1 YARVWIPDPEEVWK
15 SAELTKDYKQG
26 DTVLHL
32 QLEDGSDLQH
42 KLDPNTKAL
51 PHLRNP
57 DILVGENDLTA
68 LSYLHEPAVL
78 HNLKV
83 RFIDSKLIYTYCGIV
98 LVAINP
104 YETLPIYGTDIINA
118 YSGQNM
124 GDMDPH
130 IFAVAEEAYKQMARD
145 ERNQSIIVSGE
156 SGAGKTVSA
165 KYAMRYF
172 ATVSGS
178 ASEANVEEKVLASNP
193 IMEAIGNAKT
203 TRNDNS
209 SRFGKYIEI
218 GFDKRFHII
227 GANMR
232 TYLLEKSRVV
242 FQADEERNYHIF
254 YQLCASSRL
263 PEFKALKLGTANDF
277 HYTKQGRNP
286 VIDGVND
293 AKEMCTT
300 RSAFSLLGIT
310 ELYQM
315 GLFQVLAAI
324 LHLGNVEVKDRDS
337 DSSIIPPN
345 NNHLMVFCDLMGVA
359 YQDMS
364 HWLCH
369 RKLKTATETYIK
381 PVPRLQAVNARDA
394 LAKHIYAKLFTWIVE
409 HINQALH
416 STSKQHSFIGVL
428 DIYGFET
435 FEINSFEQFCINYAN
450 EKLQQQFNMHV
461 FKLEQEEYMKEQIPW
476 TLIDFYDNQPC
487 INLIEAKMG
496 ILDLLDEEC
505 RAMTSRPLAR
515 GVQAMTSRP
524 LARGVQ
530 AMTSRPLARG
540 VQAMTSRPLARGVQA
555 MTSRPLARGVQ
566 AMTSRPLARGVQAM
580 TSRPLARGVQAMT
593 SRPLARGVQAMTS
606 RPLARGVQAMTSRP
620 LARRVQAMT
629 SRPLARRVQAMTSR
643 PLRRGMPKGSDDSWA
658 QKLYNTHLKTCGL
671 FEKPRMSNRA
681 FIIQHFADK
690 VEYQCEGFLEKNKDT
705 VNEEQIHVLKASK
718 VEYQCEGFL
727 EKNKDTVN
735 EEQIHVLKAS
745 KGFEAYVSGS
755 EGLQFSWDRLGR
767 GKPQQPYMSYSHK
780 LPHIALPVFKLPHT
794 NGCLVYADVCEIYT
808 IPSVNT
814 KKAQMMSQAGE
825 ACTCLPTSCQGW
837 RSLYLSPY
845 VLPRLEKPVPVSLR
859 PAKAGEACTCLL
871 TSCQGWRSLY
881 LSPYVLPR
889 LEKPVPVSLRPAKA
903 GEACTCL
910 LTSCQG
916 WRSLYLSPYVL
927 PRLEKPVPVSLRP
940 AKAGE
945 ACTCFPEFDLLVELF
960 QDEEKVTSP
969 TGAGPPTGGRT
980 RLSVKPDKGKSV
992 QASKEHK
999 KTVGLQFRN
1008 SLQLLMETLNATTPH
1023 YVRCI
1028 KPNDYKFAF
1037 TFDPKRAVQQLR
1049 ACGVLET
1056 IRISAAGFP
1065 SRWTY
1070 QEFFSRYRVLM
1081 KQKDVQS
1088 DKKMTC
1094 KNVLEKLVQDPD
1106 KYQFGKTKIFFR
1118 AGQVAYL
1125 EKLRADKLRAACI
1138 RIQKTIR
1145 CWLARKK
1152 YLRVKRAA
1160 ITIQTHVR
1168 GHQARCLATFLR
1180 RTRAAIVIQKYQRMY
1195 VQRTRYQRMQ
1205 AAALAVQCILRAYVA
1220 RQQYKALLREHK
1232 AIIIQKM
1239 VRGWLARQWYQRS
1252 LEAVVYLQCCVRR
1265 MRARRELKK
1274 LKIEARSVEHYK
1286 KLNIGMENKIMQLQ
1300 RRIDEQNKENRTLS
1314 ERLSSTESTHAAE
1327 SERTRRELTRLRGA
1341 EDEARNSANRVAS
1354 LQEELERLKVELQST
1369 QKEKKAIE
1377 DWAQTYQDEMEQM
1390 ISELKEQNHLL
1401 KNEKNDLNRLI
1412 QEQGQ
1417 QWTEKMQRALKE
1429 ETSQLESDLNEER
1442 SRYQNLLTEH
1452 LRLEEKY
1459 DDLKEEMT
1467 LTMNVPKPGHRRT
1480 DSAHSSNESEYTYES
1495 EEGSRGMEDVT
1506 KGALDMALVL
1516 KLQKRVSELEQEK
1529 QGLQNELDR
1538 REEQFQRARARLLVS
1553 YTGAL
1558 QLLVSYT
1565 GALQLLDDE
1574 QHKKA
1579 RSAELEYESLK
1590 RQELESENK
1599 KLRHDLSE
1607 MRQSLMGSVGA
1618 SSAAPGSP
1626 AYKVLLDQL
1635 NASTEELE
1643 VRKEEVLIL
1652 RSQLVSQKEA
1662 MQHKETMTDSLHYV
1676 EDVQKLT
1683 DAKEIS
1689 QAYMG
1694 LKDTN
1699 RAPLPDMHKINEDGE
1714 LWLVYEGLK
1723 ETNRLLELQLQSQR
1737 RSHEAEMEA
1746 LRGELQTVKEE
1757 NHRQQ
1762 QLLAQNLQLPPE
1774 ARIEASLQHEITR
1787 LTNENLMLPTE
1798 DPKVYRT
1805 NKLRRM
1811 IDLLE
1816 QLEKQ
1821 DKTVRKLKKQLKVF
1835 AKKISDLEGGQIEN
1849 VSPGQMA
1856 DEPMHPVNIPRR
1868 EKDFQGMLEYKKED
1882 ELKLVKNLIL
1892 ELKPR
1897 GVAVNLIPG
1906 LPAYI
1911 LFMCLRHA
1919 DYLNDDQKVRSLLT
1933 SVINSIKKILKK
1945 RGDDFETVS
1954 FWLANTCRF
1963 LHCLKQYSGDEQFM
1977 KYNTPKQN
1985 DHCLSNFDLAEYRQ
1999 VLSDLAIQIYQQ
2011 LIKCMENILQ
2021 PMIVSGMLEHE
2032 TIQGV
2037 SGVKPTGLRKR
2048 TSSIADEGTYTLDSI
2063 LRQLSSFHATM
2074 CQHGTDP
2081 ELIKQ
2086 VVKQQFYII
2095 GAVTLNNLL
2104 LRKDMCS
2111 WSKGMQIRYLC
2122 LQHHSDPDPNPD
2134 LTLALILAALNIQGQ
2149 NSYYK
2154 NNSTTGSAK
2163 QVSYNVSQ
2171 LEEWLRDKNLMV
2183 CGAKETLEPLIQAAQ
2198 LLQVKKKTD
2207 EDAEAICSMCNTL
2220 TTAQIVKVL
2229 NLYTPVNAFEERV
2242 SVTFIRTIQNRLR
2255 DRKESPQLLLDT
2267 KTIYPVTFPFSPSSL
2282 ALETIQIPSSLSLGF
2297 LTRV

>member
-1 YARVWIPDPEEVWK
+1 MNQELDFMYVKYARVWIPDPEEVWK
-15 SAELTKDYKQG
+15 SAELNKDYRQG
-26 DTVLHL
+26 DGVLQL
-32 QLEDGSDLQH
+32 QLEDGKELEY
-42 KLDPNTKAL
+42 KLDPKTNNL

-83 RFIDSKLIYTYCGIV
+83 RFTDSKLIYTYCGIV

-104 YETLPIYGTDIINA
+104 YETLPIYGADIINA

-130 IFAVAEEAYKQMARD
+130 IFAVAEESYKQMARD

-193 IMEAIGNAKT
+193 IMESIGNAKT

-218 GFDKRFHII
+218 GFDKKYHII

-254 YQLCASSRL
+254 YQLCASANL
-263 PEFKALKLGTANDF
+263 PEFKALKLRTANEF
-277 HYTKQGRNP
+277 HYTKQGRSP
-286 VIDGVND
+286 VIDGVDD
-293 AKEMCTT
+293 AKEMSTT
-300 RSAFSLLGIT
+300 RNAFLLLGVN
-310 ELYQM
+310 ESYQM
-315 GLFQVLAAI
+315 GLFQILASI
-324 LHLGNVEVKDRDS
+324 LHLGNVEVKDRDL

-345 NNHLMVFCDLMGVA
+345 NAHLSVFCELMGVT

-369 RKLKTATETYIK
+369 KKIKTTTETFIK
-381 PVPRLQAVNARDA
+381 PIPKLQAINARDA
-394 LAKHIYAKLFTWIVE
+394 LAKHIYAKLFNWIVD
-409 HINQALH
+409 HVNKALH
-416 STSKQHSFIGVL
+416 SSVKQHSFIGVL

-450 EKLQQQFNMHV
+450 EKLQQQFNLHV

-505 RAMTSRPLAR
+505 K
-515 GVQAMTSRP
+515 
-524 LARGVQ
+524 
-530 AMTSRPLARG
+530 
-540 VQAMTSRPLARGVQA
+540 
-555 MTSRPLARGVQ
+555 
-566 AMTSRPLARGVQAM
+566 
-580 TSRPLARGVQAMT
+580 
-593 SRPLARGVQAMTS
+593 
-606 RPLARGVQAMTSRP
+606 
-620 LARRVQAMT
+620 
-629 SRPLARRVQAMTSR
+629 
-643 PLRRGMPKGSDDSWA
+643 MPKGSDDSWA
-658 QKLYNTHLKTCGL
+658 QKLYNTHLKTCEL
-671 FEKPRMSNRA
+671 FEKPRMSNKA

-690 VEYQCEGFLEKNKDT
+690 VEYQCDGFLEKNKDT
-705 VNEEQIHVLKASK
+705 VNEEQINVLKASK
-718 VEYQCEGFL
+718 
-727 EKNKDTVN
+727 
-735 EEQIHVLKAS
+735 
-745 KGFEAYVSGS
+745 
-755 EGLQFSWDRLGR
+755 
-767 GKPQQPYMSYSHK
+767 
-780 LPHIALPVFKLPHT
+780 
-794 NGCLVYADVCEIYT
+794 
-808 IPSVNT
+808 
-814 KKAQMMSQAGE
+814 
-825 ACTCLPTSCQGW
+825 
-837 RSLYLSPY
+837 
-845 VLPRLEKPVPVSLR
+845 
-859 PAKAGEACTCLL
+859 
-871 TSCQGWRSLY
+871 
-881 LSPYVLPR
+881 
-889 LEKPVPVSLRPAKA
+889 
-903 GEACTCL
+903 
-910 LTSCQG
+910 
-916 WRSLYLSPYVL
+916 
-927 PRLEKPVPVSLRP
+927 
-940 AKAGE
+940 
-945 ACTCFPEFDLLVELF
+945 FDLLVELF
-960 QDEEKVTSP
+960 QDVEKATSP
-969 TGAGPPTGGRT
+969 TGAAPAPGGRT
-980 RLSVKPDKGKSV
+980 RLSVKPVKSKAG
-992 QASKEHK
+992 QSSKEHK

-1008 SLQLLMETLNATTPH
+1008 SLHLLMETLNATTPH

-1028 KPNDYKFAF
+1028 KPNDHKYAF

-1081 KQKDVQS
+1081 KQKDVLT

-1152 YLRVKRAA
+1152 YLRMKSAA
-1160 ITIQTHVR
+1160 TTIQRFVR
-1168 GHQARCLATFLR
+1168 GYQARCLAKFLR

-1195 VQRTRYQRMQ
+1195 VQRKSYKRKQ
-1205 AAALAVQCILRAYVA
+1205 AAALVMQCILRAYMA
-1220 RQQYKALLREHK
+1220 RQLYKALLREHK

-1239 VRGWLARQWYQRS
+1239 VRGWLARQWYKRS
-1252 LEAVVYLQCCVRR
+1252 LRAIVYLQCCIRR
-1265 MRARRELKK
+1265 MRAKRELKK
-1274 LKIEARSVEHYK
+1274 LKIEARSVEHFK

-1300 RRIDEQNKENRTLS
+1300 RKIDEQHKENRAVS
-1314 ERLSSTESTHAAE
+1314 ERLNGLEISHAAE
-1327 SERTRRELTRLRGA
+1327 SERMRGELTRLRGA
-1341 EDEARNSANRVAS
+1341 EEEAKNNANRVTS
-1354 LQEELERLKVELQST
+1354 LLEELERLRKDLQNT
-1369 QKEKKAIE
+1369 QKEKKTIE
-1377 DWAQTYQDEMEQM
+1377 DWAQKYQDEMEQM

-1401 KNEKNDLNRLI
+1401 KNEKDDLNRLI
-1412 QEQGQ
+1412 QEQSQ

-1429 ETSQLESDLNEER
+1429 ETQQLESDLNEER
-1442 SRYQNLLTEH
+1442 SRYQNLLSEH

-1459 DDLKEEMT
+1459 DDLKEEIS
-1467 LTMNVPKPGHRRT
+1467 LAVNIPKPGHRRT
-1480 DSAHSSNESEYTYES
+1480 DSTHSSNESECTYSEFAES
-1495 EEGSRGMEDVT
+1495 EEGSRLGEDVS
-1506 KGALDMALVL
+1506 KGILDMSLFL

-1529 QGLQNELDR
+1529 QSLQNELDR
-1538 REEQFQRARARLLVS
+1538 REEQFQRARAR
-1553 YTGAL
+1553 
-1558 QLLVSYT
+1558 
-1565 GALQLLDDE
+1565 DDE
-1574 QHKKA
+1574 EHKKA

-1599 KLRHDLSE
+1599 KLKHNLNQ
-1607 MRQSLMGSVGA
+1607 MRQSLRGGTEA
-1618 SSAAPGSP
+1618 GSAAPGSP
-1626 AYKVLLDQL
+1626 PYMVLLDQL
-1635 NASTEELE
+1635 NASNEELE

-1662 MQHKETMTDSLHYV
+1662 MQHKATMTEPLPYI

-1699 RAPLPDMHKINEDGE
+1699 R
-1714 LWLVYEGLK
+1714 
-1723 ETNRLLELQLQSQR
+1723 LLESQLQAQR
-1737 RSHEAEMEA
+1737 RSHENEVEV
-1746 LRGELQTVKEE
+1746 LRGELQSVKEE
-1757 NHRQQ
+1757 NNRQQ

-1787 LTNENLMLPTE
+1787 LTNENLELHSD
-1798 DPKVYRT
+1798 DPKEYKAYRFSM
-1805 NKLRRM
+1805 LRRM
-1811 IDLLE
+1811 VDLME

-1835 AKKISDLEGGQIEN
+1835 AKKINDLEGGQMD
-1849 VSPGQMA
+1849 VSPGQTT
-1856 DEPMHPVNIPRR
+1856 DEPVHPVNIPRR

-1919 DYLNDDQKVRSLLT
+1919 DYVNDDQKVRSLLT

-1954 FWLANTCRF
+1954 FWLSNTCRF

-1977 KYNTPKQN
+1977 KHNTSKQN

-2063 LRQLSSFHATM
+2063 IRQLNTFHSIM

-2111 WSKGMQIRYLC
+2111 WSKGMQIR
-2122 LQHHSDPDPNPD
+2122 
-2134 LTLALILAALNIQGQ
+2134 
-2149 NSYYK
+2149 
-2154 NNSTTGSAK
+2154 
-2163 QVSYNVSQ
+2163 YNVSQ

-2207 EDAEAICSMCNTL
+2207 EDAEAICSMCNAL
-2220 TTAQIVKVL
+2220 STAQIVKVL

-2242 SVTFIRTIQNRLR
+2242 SALFIRTIQTRLR
-2255 DRKESPQLLLDT
+2255 DRKESPQLLMDT
-2267 KTIYPVTFPFSPSSL
+2267 KIIYPVTFPFNPSSL
-2282 ALETIQIPSSLSLGF
+2282 ALETIQIPSSLNLGF
-2297 LTRV
+2297 LSRV

>member
-1 YARVWIPDPEEVWK
+1 MNRELEYMFVKRARVWIPDAEEVWK
-15 SAELTKDYKQG
+15 SAELTKDYKNG
-26 DTVLHL
+26 DTSL
-32 QLEDGSDLQH
+32 QLLLEDGTNIEH
-42 KLDPNTKAL
+42 TLDPKTKNL
-51 PHLRNP
+51 PYLRNP

-104 YETLPIYGTDIINA
+104 YETLQIYGTDIINA

-218 GFDKRFHII
+218 GFDNRYRII

-254 YQLCASSRL
+254 YQLCASSHL
-263 PEFKALKLGTANDF
+263 PEFKILNLSSANDF
-277 HYTKQGRNP
+277 VYTRQGHSP
-286 VIDGVND
+286 VIEGVD
-293 AKEMCTT
+293 DTKELRNT
-300 RSAFSLLGIT
+300 RHAFTLLGIN
-310 ELYQM
+310 ESYQM

-324 LHLGNVEVKDRDS
+324 LHLGNVEIKDRDS
-337 DSSIIPPN
+337 DSSVIAPN
-345 NNHLMVFCDLMGVA
+345 NRHLMAFCELVGVA

-369 RKLKTATETYIK
+369 RKLKTTSETYIK
-381 PVPRLQAVNARDA
+381 PLPRLQATNARDA
-394 LAKHIYAKLFTWIVE
+394 LSKHIYAKLFNWIVE
-409 HINQALH
+409 HVNKALI
-416 STSKQHSFIGVL
+416 TNIKQHSFIGVL

-461 FKLEQEEYMKEQIPW
+461 FKLEQEEYMREQIPW

-505 RAMTSRPLAR
+505 K
-515 GVQAMTSRP
+515 
-524 LARGVQ
+524 
-530 AMTSRPLARG
+530 
-540 VQAMTSRPLARGVQA
+540 
-555 MTSRPLARGVQ
+555 
-566 AMTSRPLARGVQAM
+566 
-580 TSRPLARGVQAMT
+580 
-593 SRPLARGVQAMTS
+593 
-606 RPLARGVQAMTSRP
+606 
-620 LARRVQAMT
+620 
-629 SRPLARRVQAMTSR
+629 
-643 PLRRGMPKGSDDSWA
+643 MPKGSDDSWA
-658 QKLYNTHLKTCGL
+658 QKLYNTHLKSCSL

-690 VEYQCEGFLEKNKDT
+690 VEYQCDGFLEKNKDT
-705 VNEEQIHVLKASK
+705 VNEEQINVLKASK
-718 VEYQCEGFL
+718 
-727 EKNKDTVN
+727 
-735 EEQIHVLKAS
+735 
-745 KGFEAYVSGS
+745 
-755 EGLQFSWDRLGR
+755 
-767 GKPQQPYMSYSHK
+767 
-780 LPHIALPVFKLPHT
+780 
-794 NGCLVYADVCEIYT
+794 
-808 IPSVNT
+808 
-814 KKAQMMSQAGE
+814 
-825 ACTCLPTSCQGW
+825 
-837 RSLYLSPY
+837 
-845 VLPRLEKPVPVSLR
+845 
-859 PAKAGEACTCLL
+859 
-871 TSCQGWRSLY
+871 
-881 LSPYVLPR
+881 
-889 LEKPVPVSLRPAKA
+889 
-903 GEACTCL
+903 
-910 LTSCQG
+910 
-916 WRSLYLSPYVL
+916 
-927 PRLEKPVPVSLRP
+927 
-940 AKAGE
+940 
-945 ACTCFPEFDLLVELF
+945 FDLLVELF
-960 QDEEKVTSP
+960 RDGEKATSP
-969 TGAGPPTGGRT
+969 TGQVPGTGGRT
-980 RLSVKPDKGKSV
+980 RLSIKPDKGREKS
-992 QASKEHK
+992 SKDHK
-999 KTVGLQFRN
+999 KTVGCQFRN
-1008 SLQLLMETLNATTPH
+1008 SLQMLMETLNATTPH

-1028 KPNDYKFAF
+1028 KPNDFKMAF
-1037 TFDPKRAVQQLR
+1037 SFDPKRAVQQLR

-1081 KQKDVQS
+1081 KQKDVLS
-1088 DKKMTC
+1088 DKKLTC
-1094 KNVLEKLVQDPD
+1094 RNVLEKLVQDQD

-1152 YLRVKRAA
+1152 YLRMRSAA
-1160 ITIQTHVR
+1160 ITIQRFTR
-1168 GHQARCLATFLR
+1168 GYQARCLAKFMR
-1180 RTRAAIVIQKYQRMY
+1180 RTQAATIIQKYQRMC
-1195 VQRTRYQRMQ
+1195 VERKRYRQKQ
-1205 AAALAVQCILRAYVA
+1205 AAALAMQTILRAYMA
-1220 RQQYKALLREHK
+1220 RQKYQMLLREHK
-1232 AIIIQKM
+1232 AVIIQKRI
-1239 VRGWLARQWYQRS
+1239 RGWLARCWYKRC
-1252 LEAVVYLQCCVRR
+1252 LESIVYLQCCIRR
-1265 MRARRELKK
+1265 MRARQELKK
-1274 LKIEARSVEHYK
+1274 LKIEARSVEHFK
-1286 KLNIGMENKIMQLQ
+1286 KLNKGMENKIMQLQ
-1300 RRIDEQNKENRTLS
+1300 RKIDEQHKDNRSLN
-1314 ERLSSTESTHAAE
+1314 ERLSGLETSYTTESE
-1327 SERTRRELTRLRGA
+1327 KMRGELSRLRGY
-1341 EDEARNSANRVAS
+1341 EEEAKNKTNQVSS
-1354 LQEELERLKVELQST
+1354 LLEELERVKKELST
-1369 QKEKKAIE
+1369 TQQEKKTIE
-1377 DWAQTYQDEMEQM
+1377 DWAQTYRSEMEKM
-1390 ISELKEQNHLL
+1390 VSELKEQNGLL
-1401 KNEKNDLNRLI
+1401 KKEKDDLNRSI
-1412 QEQGQ
+1412 QEQSQ
-1417 QWTEKMQRALKE
+1417 QMTVKMARAIAE
-1429 ETSQLESDLNEER
+1429 ETQQLETDLNEER

-1459 DDLKEEMT
+1459 DDLKEAMV
-1467 LTMNVPKPGHRRT
+1467 LSSNKPGHRRT
-1480 DSAHSSNESEYTYES
+1480 DSTHSSNESEYTYNSEYAEM
-1495 EEGSRGMEDVT
+1495 EEGSRAAEDVT
-1506 KGALDMALVL
+1506 RGIDTSLTL
-1516 KLQKRVSELEQEK
+1516 KLQKRLTELEQEK
-1529 QGLQNELDR
+1529 QSLRNELENKED
-1538 REEQFQRARARLLVS
+1538 QFQRARARDN
-1553 YTGAL
+1553 A
-1558 QLLVSYT
+1558 
-1565 GALQLLDDE
+1565 E
-1574 QHKKA
+1574 FKKA
-1579 RSAELEYESLK
+1579 RGAELEYESLK

-1599 KLRHDLSE
+1599 KLRHDLAD
-1607 MRQSLMGSVGA
+1607 MRQSLLGNAATSTG
-1618 SSAAPGSP
+1618 APGSP

-1635 NASTEELE
+1635 NASCEELE

-1662 MQHKETMTDSLHYV
+1662 MHHKDEKETMTEPSVSVQDVSKLKDS
-1676 EDVQKLT
+1676 D
-1683 DAKEIS
+1683 EIK
-1689 QAYMG
+1689 QAYIG

-1699 RAPLPDMHKINEDGE
+1699 R
-1714 LWLVYEGLK
+1714 
-1723 ETNRLLELQLQSQR
+1723 LLEHQLQTQR
-1737 RSHEAEMEA
+1737 RTHDSEVEVM
-1746 LRGELQTVKEE
+1746 RGELQSVKEE
-1757 NHRQQ
+1757 NSRQQ

-1787 LTNENLMLPTE
+1787 LTNENLELLAE
-1798 DPKVYRT
+1798 DPAASREARVVI
-1805 NKLRRM
+1805 LRRM
-1811 IDLLE
+1811 VDLME

-1821 DKTVRKLKKQLKVF
+1821 DRTIRKLKKQLKVYSKRIGEMG
-1835 AKKISDLEGGQIEN
+1835 AGQTEGQT
-1849 VSPGQMA
+1849 SPGQMVE
-1856 DEPMHPVNIPRR
+1856 EPIHPVNIPRR

-1919 DYLNDDQKVRSLLT
+1919 DYVNDDQKVRTLLT
-1933 SVINSIKKILKK
+1933 STINSIKKILKK

-1963 LHCLKQYSGDEQFM
+1963 LHCLKQYSGDDAFM
-1977 KYNTPKQN
+1977 KHNTSRQN
-1985 DHCLSNFDLAEYRQ
+1985 EHCLSNFDLAEYRQ
-1999 VLSDLAIQIYQQ
+1999 VISDLAIQIYQQ

-2021 PMIVSGMLEHE
+2021 PMIVSAMLEHE

-2063 LRQLSSFHATM
+2063 LRQLSAFHSTM

-2111 WSKGMQIRYLC
+2111 WSKGMQIRY
-2122 LQHHSDPDPNPD
+2122 
-2134 LTLALILAALNIQGQ
+2134 
-2149 NSYYK
+2149 
-2154 NNSTTGSAK
+2154 
-2163 QVSYNVSQ
+2163 NVSQ
-2171 LEEWLRDKNLMV
+2171 LEEWLRDKGLMV

-2207 EDAEAICSMCNTL
+2207 EDAEAICSMCQAL

-2229 NLYTPVNAFEERV
+2229 NLYTPVNEFEERV
-2242 SVTFIRTIQNRLR
+2242 SVAFIRTIQTRLR
-2255 DRKESPQLLLDT
+2255 DRCESPQLLMDT
-2267 KTIYPVTFPFSPSSL
+2267 KVIYPVTFPFNPSSL
-2282 ALETIQIPSSLSLGF
+2282 ALETVQIPGSLNLGF

>member
-1 YARVWIPDPEEVWK
+1 MNQELDFMYIKYARVWIPDPEEVWK
-15 SAELTKDYKQG
+15 SAELNKDYRQG
-26 DTVLHL
+26 DGVLQL
-32 QLEDGSDLQH
+32 QLEDGKELEY
-42 KLDPNTKAL
+42 KLDPKTNNL

-83 RFIDSKLIYTYCGIV
+83 RFTDSKLIYTYCGIV

-104 YETLPIYGTDIINA
+104 YETLPIYGADIINA

-130 IFAVAEEAYKQMARD
+130 IFAVAEESYKQMARD

-193 IMEAIGNAKT
+193 IMESIGNAKT

-218 GFDKRFHII
+218 GFDKKYHII

-254 YQLCASSRL
+254 YQLCASANL
-263 PEFKALKLGTANDF
+263 PEFKALKLRTANEF
-277 HYTKQGRNP
+277 HYTKQGRSP
-286 VIDGVND
+286 VIDGVDD
-293 AKEMCTT
+293 AKEMSTT
-300 RSAFSLLGIT
+300 RNAFILLGVN
-310 ELYQM
+310 ESYQM
-315 GLFQVLAAI
+315 GLFQILASI
-324 LHLGNVEVKDRDS
+324 LHLGNVEVKDRDL

-345 NNHLMVFCDLMGVA
+345 NAHLSVFCELMGVT

-369 RKLKTATETYIK
+369 KKIKTTTETFIK
-381 PVPRLQAVNARDA
+381 PIPKLQAINARDA
-394 LAKHIYAKLFTWIVE
+394 LSKHIYAKLFNWIVD
-409 HINQALH
+409 HVNKALH
-416 STSKQHSFIGVL
+416 SSVKQHSFIGVL

-450 EKLQQQFNMHV
+450 EKLQQQFNLHV

-505 RAMTSRPLAR
+505 K
-515 GVQAMTSRP
+515 
-524 LARGVQ
+524 
-530 AMTSRPLARG
+530 
-540 VQAMTSRPLARGVQA
+540 
-555 MTSRPLARGVQ
+555 
-566 AMTSRPLARGVQAM
+566 
-580 TSRPLARGVQAMT
+580 
-593 SRPLARGVQAMTS
+593 
-606 RPLARGVQAMTSRP
+606 
-620 LARRVQAMT
+620 
-629 SRPLARRVQAMTSR
+629 
-643 PLRRGMPKGSDDSWA
+643 MPKGSDDSWA
-658 QKLYNTHLKTCGL
+658 QKLYNTHLKTCEL
-671 FEKPRMSNRA
+671 FEKPRMSNKA

-690 VEYQCEGFLEKNKDT
+690 VEYQCDGFLEKNKDT
-705 VNEEQIHVLKASK
+705 VNEEQINVLKASK
-718 VEYQCEGFL
+718 
-727 EKNKDTVN
+727 
-735 EEQIHVLKAS
+735 
-745 KGFEAYVSGS
+745 
-755 EGLQFSWDRLGR
+755 
-767 GKPQQPYMSYSHK
+767 
-780 LPHIALPVFKLPHT
+780 
-794 NGCLVYADVCEIYT
+794 
-808 IPSVNT
+808 
-814 KKAQMMSQAGE
+814 
-825 ACTCLPTSCQGW
+825 
-837 RSLYLSPY
+837 
-845 VLPRLEKPVPVSLR
+845 
-859 PAKAGEACTCLL
+859 
-871 TSCQGWRSLY
+871 
-881 LSPYVLPR
+881 
-889 LEKPVPVSLRPAKA
+889 
-903 GEACTCL
+903 
-910 LTSCQG
+910 
-916 WRSLYLSPYVL
+916 
-927 PRLEKPVPVSLRP
+927 
-940 AKAGE
+940 
-945 ACTCFPEFDLLVELF
+945 FDLLVELF
-960 QDEEKVTSP
+960 QDVEKATSP
-969 TGAGPPTGGRT
+969 TGAAPAPGGRT
-980 RLSVKPDKGKSV
+980 RLSVKPVKSKAG
-992 QASKEHK
+992 QSSKEHK

-1008 SLQLLMETLNATTPH
+1008 SLHLLMETLNATTPH

-1028 KPNDYKFAF
+1028 KPNDHKFAF

-1081 KQKDVQS
+1081 KQKDVLT

-1152 YLRVKRAA
+1152 YLRMKNAA
-1160 ITIQTHVR
+1160 TTIQRFVR
-1168 GHQARCLATFLR
+1168 GYQARCLAKFLR

-1195 VQRTRYQRMQ
+1195 VQRTSYKRKQ
-1205 AAALAVQCILRAYVA
+1205 AAALVMQCILRAYMA
-1220 RQQYKALLREHK
+1220 RQLYKALLREHK

-1239 VRGWLARQWYQRS
+1239 VRGWLARQWYKRS
-1252 LEAVVYLQCCVRR
+1252 LRAIVYLQCCIRR
-1265 MRARRELKK
+1265 MRAKRELKK
-1274 LKIEARSVEHYK
+1274 LKIEARSVEHFK

-1300 RRIDEQNKENRTLS
+1300 RKIDEQHKENRAVS
-1314 ERLSSTESTHAAE
+1314 ERLNGLEISHAAE
-1327 SERTRRELTRLRGA
+1327 SERMRGELTRLRGA
-1341 EDEARNSANRVAS
+1341 EEEAKNNANRVTS
-1354 LQEELERLKVELQST
+1354 LLEELERLRKDLQNT
-1369 QKEKKAIE
+1369 QKEKKTIE
-1377 DWAQTYQDEMEQM
+1377 DWAQKYQDEMEQM

-1401 KNEKNDLNRLI
+1401 KNEKDDLNRLI
-1412 QEQGQ
+1412 QEQSQ

-1429 ETSQLESDLNEER
+1429 ETQQLESDLNEER
-1442 SRYQNLLTEH
+1442 SRYQNLLSEH

-1459 DDLKEEMT
+1459 DDLKEEIT
-1467 LTMNVPKPGHRRT
+1467 LAVNIPKPGHRRT
-1480 DSAHSSNESEYTYES
+1480 DSTHSSNESECTYSEFAES
-1495 EEGSRGMEDVT
+1495 EEGSRGGEDVS
-1506 KGALDMALVL
+1506 KGILDMSLFL

-1529 QGLQNELDR
+1529 QSLQNELDR
-1538 REEQFQRARARLLVS
+1538 REEQFQRARAR
-1553 YTGAL
+1553 
-1558 QLLVSYT
+1558 
-1565 GALQLLDDE
+1565 DDE
-1574 QHKKA
+1574 EHKKS

-1599 KLRHDLSE
+1599 KLKHNLNQ
-1607 MRQSLMGSVGA
+1607 MRQSLRGQTEA
-1618 SSAAPGSP
+1618 RSAAPGSP
-1626 AYKVLLDQL
+1626 AYVVLLDQL
-1635 NASTEELE
+1635 NASNEELE

-1662 MQHKETMTDSLHYV
+1662 MQHKATMTEPLPYI

-1699 RAPLPDMHKINEDGE
+1699 R
-1714 LWLVYEGLK
+1714 
-1723 ETNRLLELQLQSQR
+1723 LLESQLQAQR
-1737 RSHEAEMEA
+1737 RSHENEVEV
-1746 LRGELQTVKEE
+1746 LRGELQSVKEE
-1757 NHRQQ
+1757 NNRQQ

-1787 LTNENLMLPTE
+1787 LTNENL
-1798 DPKVYRT
+1798 
-1805 NKLRRM
+1805 
-1811 IDLLE
+1811 DLME

-1835 AKKISDLEGGQIEN
+1835 AKKINDLEGGQMD
-1849 VSPGQMA
+1849 VSPGQTT
-1856 DEPMHPVNIPRR
+1856 DEPVHPVNIPRR

-1919 DYLNDDQKVRSLLT
+1919 DYVNDDQKVRSLLT

-1954 FWLANTCRF
+1954 FWLSNTCRF

-1977 KYNTPKQN
+1977 KHNSPKQN

-2063 LRQLSSFHATM
+2063 IRQLNTFHSIM

-2111 WSKGMQIRYLC
+2111 WSKGMQIR
-2122 LQHHSDPDPNPD
+2122 
-2134 LTLALILAALNIQGQ
+2134 
-2149 NSYYK
+2149 
-2154 NNSTTGSAK
+2154 
-2163 QVSYNVSQ
+2163 YNVSQ

-2207 EDAEAICSMCNTL
+2207 EDAEAICSMCNAL
-2220 TTAQIVKVL
+2220 STAQIVKVL

-2242 SVTFIRTIQNRLR
+2242 SALFIRTIQTRLR
-2255 DRKESPQLLLDT
+2255 DRKESPQLLMDT
-2267 KTIYPVTFPFSPSSL
+2267 KIIYPVTFPFNPSSL
-2282 ALETIQIPSSLSLGF
+2282 ALETIQIPSSLNLGF
-2297 LTRV
+2297 LSRV

>member
-1 YARVWIPDPEEVWK
+1 MNRELEYMFVQSARVWIPDAEEVWK
-15 SAELTKDYKQG
+15 SAELTKDYKN
-26 DTVLHL
+26 DDASL
-32 QLEDGSDLQH
+32 QLMLEDGTTIDH
-42 KLDPNTKAL
+42 KLDPKTKNL
-51 PHLRNP
+51 PYLRNP

-218 GFDKRFHII
+218 GFDNRYRII

-254 YQLCASSRL
+254 YQLCASANQ
-263 PEFKALKLGTANDF
+263 PEFKNLRLSTANDF
-277 HYTKQGRNP
+277 LYTRQGRSP
-286 VIDGVND
+286 VIEGVDD
-293 AKEMCTT
+293 AKELRTT
-300 RSAFSLLGIT
+300 RHAFTLLGIN
-310 ELYQM
+310 ESYQI

-324 LHLGNVEVKDRDS
+324 LHLGNVEIKDRDS
-337 DSSIIPPN
+337 DSSLIAPKN
-345 NNHLMVFCDLMGVA
+345 RHLTAFCELVGVT

-364 HWLCH
+364 QWLCH

-381 PVPRLQAVNARDA
+381 PLPRLQATNARDA
-394 LAKHIYAKLFTWIVE
+394 LSKHIYAKLFNWIVE
-409 HINQALH
+409 HVNKALV
-416 STSKQHSFIGVL
+416 TNVKQHSFIGVL

-505 RAMTSRPLAR
+505 K
-515 GVQAMTSRP
+515 
-524 LARGVQ
+524 
-530 AMTSRPLARG
+530 
-540 VQAMTSRPLARGVQA
+540 
-555 MTSRPLARGVQ
+555 
-566 AMTSRPLARGVQAM
+566 
-580 TSRPLARGVQAMT
+580 
-593 SRPLARGVQAMTS
+593 
-606 RPLARGVQAMTSRP
+606 
-620 LARRVQAMT
+620 
-629 SRPLARRVQAMTSR
+629 
-643 PLRRGMPKGSDDSWA
+643 MPKGSDDSWA
-658 QKLYNTHLKTCGL
+658 QKLYNTHLKTCSL

-718 VEYQCEGFL
+718 
-727 EKNKDTVN
+727 K
-735 EEQIHVLKAS
+735 
-745 KGFEAYVSGS
+745 
-755 EGLQFSWDRLGR
+755 
-767 GKPQQPYMSYSHK
+767 
-780 LPHIALPVFKLPHT
+780 
-794 NGCLVYADVCEIYT
+794 
-808 IPSVNT
+808 
-814 KKAQMMSQAGE
+814 
-825 ACTCLPTSCQGW
+825 
-837 RSLYLSPY
+837 
-845 VLPRLEKPVPVSLR
+845 
-859 PAKAGEACTCLL
+859 
-871 TSCQGWRSLY
+871 
-881 LSPYVLPR
+881 
-889 LEKPVPVSLRPAKA
+889 
-903 GEACTCL
+903 
-910 LTSCQG
+910 
-916 WRSLYLSPYVL
+916 
-927 PRLEKPVPVSLRP
+927 
-940 AKAGE
+940 
-945 ACTCFPEFDLLVELF
+945 FDLLVELF
-960 QDEEKVTSP
+960 QDEEKATTP
-969 TGAGPPTGGRT
+969 TGQVPGTGGRT
-980 RLSVKPDKGKSV
+980 RLSIKPDKGRDTS
-992 QASKEHK
+992 SKEHK
-999 KTVGLQFRN
+999 KTVGCQFRN
-1008 SLQLLMETLNATTPH
+1008 SLQMLMETLNATTPH

-1028 KPNDYKFAF
+1028 KPNDFKLAF
-1037 TFDPKRAVQQLR
+1037 SFDPKRAVQQLR

-1081 KQKDVQS
+1081 KQKDVLP
-1088 DKKMTC
+1088 DKKLTC
-1094 KNVLEKLVQDPD
+1094 KNVLEKLVQDQD

-1152 YLRVKRAA
+1152 YLRQRSAA
-1160 ITIQTHVR
+1160 ITIQRFTR
-1168 GHQARCLATFLR
+1168 GYQARCLAKFMR
-1180 RTRAAIVIQKYQRMY
+1180 RTQAATVIQKYQRMC
-1195 VQRTRYQRMQ
+1195 VERKRYRQKQ
-1205 AAALAVQCILRAYVA
+1205 AAALAMQTILRAYMA
-1220 RQQYKALLREHK
+1220 RQKYQALLREHK
-1232 AIIIQKM
+1232 AVIIQKH
-1239 VRGWLARQWYQRS
+1239 VRGWLARCWYKRC
-1252 LEAVVYLQCCVRR
+1252 LEAIVYLQCCIRR
-1265 MRARRELKK
+1265 MRAKRELKK
-1274 LKIEARSVEHYK
+1274 LKIEARSVEHFK
-1286 KLNIGMENKIMQLQ
+1286 KLNKGMENKIMQLQ
-1300 RRIDEQNKENRTLS
+1300 RKIDEQNKDNRVVN
-1314 ERLSSTESTHAAE
+1314 ERLVSLESSYASE
-1327 SERTRRELTRLRGA
+1327 SERMRGELGRLRGVE
-1341 EDEARNSANRVAS
+1341 EDAKNKTNQVSS
-1354 LQEELERLKVELQST
+1354 LLEELEKLRKELSVT
-1369 QKEKKAIE
+1369 QQEKKTIE
-1377 DWAQTYQDEMEQM
+1377 DWAQKYRDEMEKM
-1390 ISELKEQNHLL
+1390 VSELKDQNGLL
-1401 KNEKNDLNRLI
+1401 KKEKDDLNRMI
-1412 QEQGQ
+1412 QEQSQ
-1417 QWTEKMQRALKE
+1417 QMTEKMTRAIAQ
-1429 ETSQLESDLNEER
+1429 ETQQLETDLNEER

-1459 DDLKEEMT
+1459 DDLKEELAHST
-1467 LTMNVPKPGHRRT
+1467 NVSKPGHRRT
-1480 DSAHSSNESEYTYES
+1480 DSTHSSNESEYTYNS
-1495 EEGSRGMEDVT
+1495 EYAELEDGSRVGEDVT
-1506 KGALDMALVL
+1506 RGMDTSLTL
-1516 KLQKRVSELEQEK
+1516 KLQKRVTELEQEK
-1529 QGLQNELDR
+1529 QSLRNELEN
-1538 REEQFQRARARLLVS
+1538 REEQFQRARAR
-1553 YTGAL
+1553 
-1558 QLLVSYT
+1558 
-1565 GALQLLDDE
+1565 DDA
-1574 QHKKA
+1574 QFRKA
-1579 RSAELEYESLK
+1579 RGAELEYESLK

-1599 KLRHDLSE
+1599 KLRHDLAE
-1607 MRQSLMGSVGA
+1607 MRQSLLGGA
-1618 SSAAPGSP
+1618 AAGAGAPGSP

-1635 NASTEELE
+1635 NASCEELE

-1662 MQHKETMTDSLHYV
+1662 LHHKDEKETMTEPSV
-1676 EDVQKLT
+1676 FAQDVNKLK
-1683 DAKEIS
+1683 DADELK
-1689 QAYMG
+1689 QAYVG

-1699 RAPLPDMHKINEDGE
+1699 R
-1714 LWLVYEGLK
+1714 
-1723 ETNRLLELQLQSQR
+1723 LLEQQLQAQR
-1737 RSHEAEMEA
+1737 RTYDSEVES
-1746 LRGELQTVKEE
+1746 LRGELQNVKEE
-1757 NHRQQ
+1757 NNRQQ

-1787 LTNENLMLPTE
+1787 LTNENL
-1798 DPKVYRT
+1798 
-1805 NKLRRM
+1805 
-1811 IDLLE
+1811 DLME

-1821 DKTVRKLKKQLKVF
+1821 DRTIRKLKKQLKVYSKRIGEMG
-1835 AKKISDLEGGQIEN
+1835 AGQAEGQT
-1849 VSPGQMA
+1849 SPGQMVE
-1856 DEPMHPVNIPRR
+1856 EPIHPVNIPRR

-1882 ELKLVKNLIL
+1882 EMKLVKNLIL

-1919 DYLNDDQKVRSLLT
+1919 DYVNDDQKVRTLLT
-1933 SVINSIKKILKK
+1933 STINSIKKILKK

-1963 LHCLKQYSGDEQFM
+1963 LHCLKQYSGDEGFM
-1977 KYNTPKQN
+1977 KHNTSRQN
-1985 DHCLSNFDLAEYRQ
+1985 EHCLSNFDLAEYRQ
-1999 VLSDLAIQIYQQ
+1999 VISDLAIQIYQQ
-2011 LIKCMENILQ
+2011 LVKCMENILQ

-2063 LRQLSSFHATM
+2063 LRQLSAFHSTM

-2086 VVKQQFYII
+2086 VVKQLFYII

-2111 WSKGMQIRYLC
+2111 WSKGMQIRY
-2122 LQHHSDPDPNPD
+2122 
-2134 LTLALILAALNIQGQ
+2134 
-2149 NSYYK
+2149 
-2154 NNSTTGSAK
+2154 
-2163 QVSYNVSQ
+2163 NVSQ
-2171 LEEWLRDKNLMV
+2171 LEEWLRDKGLMN

-2198 LLQVKKKTD
+2198 LLQVKKKNE
-2207 EDAEAICSMCNTL
+2207 EDAEAICSMCHAL

-2229 NLYTPVNAFEERV
+2229 NLYTPVNEFEERV
-2242 SVTFIRTIQNRLR
+2242 SVAFIRTIQTRLR
-2255 DRKESPQLLLDT
+2255 DRSESPQLLMDT
-2267 KTIYPVTFPFSPSSL
+2267 KMIYPVTFPFSPSSL
-2282 ALETIQIPSSLSLGF
+2282 ALETIQIPTSLNLSF

>member
-1 YARVWIPDPEEVWK
+1 MAASELYTKYARVWIPDADEVWK
-15 SAELTKDYKQG
+15 SAELLKDYKQG
-26 DTVLHL
+26 DASL
-32 QLEDGSDLQH
+32 QLRLEDGTDVEH
-42 KLDPNTKAL
+42 KLDPKTKNL

-218 GFDKRFHII
+218 GFDRRYRII

-254 YQLCASSRL
+254 YQLCASAHL
-263 PEFKALKLGTANDF
+263 PEFKALKLGAANTF
-277 HYTKQGRNP
+277 NCTKQGRSP
-286 VIDGVND
+286 VIDGVDD
-293 AKEMCTT
+293 AKEMATT
-300 RSAFSLLGIT
+300 RHAFSLLGIN
-310 ELYQM
+310 ESYQM
-315 GLFQVLAAI
+315 GIFQVLGAI
-324 LHLGNVEVKDRDS
+324 LHLCNVDIKDRDS
-337 DSSIIPPN
+337 DSSVIPPN
-345 NNHLMVFCDLMGVA
+345 NGHLTIFCELMGVT

-369 RKLKTATETYIK
+369 KKLKTASETYIK
-381 PVPRLQAVNARDA
+381 PIPKLQAINARDA
-394 LAKHIYAKLFTWIVE
+394 LAKHIYAKLFNWIVD
-409 HINQALH
+409 HVNQALH
-416 STSKQHSFIGVL
+416 STVKQHSFIGVL

-496 ILDLLDEEC
+496 VLDLLDEEC
-505 RAMTSRPLAR
+505 R
-515 GVQAMTSRP
+515 
-524 LARGVQ
+524 
-530 AMTSRPLARG
+530 
-540 VQAMTSRPLARGVQA
+540 
-555 MTSRPLARGVQ
+555 
-566 AMTSRPLARGVQAM
+566 
-580 TSRPLARGVQAMT
+580 
-593 SRPLARGVQAMTS
+593 
-606 RPLARGVQAMTSRP
+606 
-620 LARRVQAMT
+620 
-629 SRPLARRVQAMTSR
+629 
-643 PLRRGMPKGSDDSWA
+643 MPKGSDDTWA
-658 QKLYNTHLKTCGL
+658 QKLYNTHLNKCAL
-671 FEKPRMSNRA
+671 FQKPRLSNKA

-690 VEYQCEGFLEKNKDT
+690 VEYQCDGFLEKNKDT
-705 VNEEQIHVLKASK
+705 VNEEQINVLKTSK
-718 VEYQCEGFL
+718 
-727 EKNKDTVN
+727 
-735 EEQIHVLKAS
+735 
-745 KGFEAYVSGS
+745 FE
-755 EGLQFSWDRLGR
+755 
-767 GKPQQPYMSYSHK
+767 
-780 LPHIALPVFKLPHT
+780 
-794 NGCLVYADVCEIYT
+794 
-808 IPSVNT
+808 
-814 KKAQMMSQAGE
+814 
-825 ACTCLPTSCQGW
+825 
-837 RSLYLSPY
+837 
-845 VLPRLEKPVPVSLR
+845 
-859 PAKAGEACTCLL
+859 
-871 TSCQGWRSLY
+871 
-881 LSPYVLPR
+881 
-889 LEKPVPVSLRPAKA
+889 
-903 GEACTCL
+903 
-910 LTSCQG
+910 
-916 WRSLYLSPYVL
+916 
-927 PRLEKPVPVSLRP
+927 
-940 AKAGE
+940 
-945 ACTCFPEFDLLVELF
+945 LLVELF
-960 QDEEKVTSP
+960 QDEEKGTSP
-969 TGAGPPTGGRT
+969 TGPPPGGRT
-980 RLSVKPDKGKSV
+980 RLSIKPDKTRAG

-1028 KPNDYKFAF
+1028 KPNDHKYPF
-1037 TFDPKRAVQQLR
+1037 TFDPRRAVQQLR

-1081 KQKDVQS
+1081 KQKDVLS
-1088 DKKMTC
+1088 DKKLTC
-1094 KNVLEKLVQDPD
+1094 RNVLEKLIKDQD

-1145 CWLARKK
+1145 CWLVRKK
-1152 YLRVKRAA
+1152 YLRMKSAA
-1160 ITIQTHVR
+1160 ITIQRYVR
-1168 GHQARCLATFLR
+1168 GHQARCLAKFMR
-1180 RTRAAIVIQKYQRMY
+1180 RTRAAIIIQKYQRMY
-1195 VQRTRYQRMQ
+1195 VERKRYKRLQ
-1205 AAALAVQCILRAYVA
+1205 AAALIIQCILRAYTA
-1220 RQQYKALLREHK
+1220 KQKYQGMLREHK

-1239 VRGWLARQWYQRS
+1239 VRGWLARQWYKRS
-1252 LEAVVYLQCCVRR
+1252 LEAIVYLQCCIRR
-1265 MRARRELKK
+1265 MKARRELKK

-1300 RRIDEQNKENRTLS
+1300 RKVDEQHRENKNMH
-1314 ERLSSTESTHAAE
+1314 ERLSSLENSCAVETEKLRNEVA
-1327 SERTRRELTRLRGA
+1327 RLRGT
-1341 EDEARNSANRVAS
+1341 EEEARNNANRINT
-1354 LQEELERLKVELQST
+1354 LQEELARLTKELQETKVE
-1369 QKEKKAIE
+1369 KKTIE
-1377 DWAQTYQDEMEQM
+1377 DWAEKYRDEMEQM
-1390 ISELKEQNHLL
+1390 VSDLKEKNTLL
-1401 KNEKNDLNRLI
+1401 KSEKDDLNRMI
-1412 QEQGQ
+1412 QEQAKEMK
-1417 QWTEKMQRALKE
+1417 EKMERVLLE
-1429 ETSQLESDLNEER
+1429 ETKQLETDLNEER
-1442 SRYQNLLTEH
+1442 SRYQNLLSEH
-1452 LRLEEKY
+1452 LRLEERY

-1467 LTMNVPKPGHRRT
+1467 LTVNVPKPGHKRT
-1480 DSAHSSNESEYTYES
+1480 DSTHSSNESEYTYNSEFAES
-1495 EEGSRGMEDVT
+1495 EESSRGGEDVT
-1506 KGALDMALVL
+1506 KAPLDMSLFL
-1516 KLQKRVSELEQEK
+1516 KLQKRVTELEQEK
-1529 QGLQNELDR
+1529 QALQSELDR
-1538 REEQFQRARARLLVS
+1538 KEDQAQKTRAREEDDHKRAR
-1553 YTGAL
+1553 G
-1558 QLLVSYT
+1558 
-1565 GALQLLDDE
+1565 
-1574 QHKKA
+1574 
-1579 RSAELEYESLK
+1579 AELEYESLK

-1599 KLRHDLSE
+1599 KLKHNLNE
-1607 MRQSLMGSVGA
+1607 MRRSISEKGGPG
-1618 SSAAPGSP
+1618 SAAPGSP

-1635 NASTEELE
+1635 NSSNEELE

-1662 MQHKETMTDSLHYV
+1662 MQHKETMTEAMSYM
-1676 EDVQKLT
+1676 EDVQKMK
-1683 DAKEIS
+1683 DAGEIT
-1689 QAYMG
+1689 QAYIG
-1694 LKDTN
+1694 LKETN
-1699 RAPLPDMHKINEDGE
+1699 RSPKFLRRPLEVNDLVTRLRSPTQDYHALNEDGE

-1723 ETNRLLELQLQSQR
+1723 ETNRLLESQLQTQR
-1737 RSHEAEMEA
+1737 KAHDNEVES
-1746 LRGELQTVKEE
+1746 LRGELQSVKEE
-1757 NHRQQ
+1757 NNRQQ

-1787 LTNENLMLPTE
+1787 LTNENLELYAG
-1798 DPKVYRT
+1798 DLKNYRQY
-1805 NKLRRM
+1805 RM
-1811 IDLLE
+1811 SLFQRIIDLME

-1835 AKKISDLEGGQIEN
+1835 AKKIGELEVGGQTEN
-1849 VSPGQMA
+1849 VSPGQTI
-1856 DEPMHPVNIPRR
+1856 DEPIRPVNIPRK
-1868 EKDFQGMLEYKKED
+1868 EKDFQGMLEYKKDD
-1882 ELKLVKNLIL
+1882 EPKLVKNLIL

-1919 DYLNDDQKVRSLLT
+1919 DYVNDDQKVRTLLT
-1933 SVINSIKKILKK
+1933 STINGIKKILKK

-1954 FWLANTCRF
+1954 FWLSNTCRF
-1963 LHCLKQYSGDEQFM
+1963 LHCLKQYSGEESFM
-1977 KYNTPKQN
+1977 KHNTTRQN
-1985 DHCLSNFDLAEYRQ
+1985 DHCLTNFDLAEYRQ

-2021 PMIVSGMLEHE
+2021 SMIVPGMLEHE

-2063 LRQLSSFHATM
+2063 LRQLSSFHSTM

-2086 VVKQQFYII
+2086 VVKQMFYII

-2111 WSKGMQIRYLC
+2111 WSKGMQIRY
-2122 LQHHSDPDPNPD
+2122 
-2134 LTLALILAALNIQGQ
+2134 
-2149 NSYYK
+2149 
-2154 NNSTTGSAK
+2154 
-2163 QVSYNVSQ
+2163 NVSQ
-2171 LEEWLRDKNLMV
+2171 LEEWLRDKNLMNS
-2183 CGAKETLEPLIQAAQ
+2183 GAKETLEPLIQAAQ

-2207 EDAEAICSMCNTL
+2207 EDAEAICSMCNAL

-2229 NLYTPVNAFEERV
+2229 NLYTPVNEFEERV
-2242 SVTFIRTIQNRLR
+2242 TVLFIRTIQTRLR
-2255 DRKESPQLLLDT
+2255 DRKESPQLLMDT
-2267 KTIYPVTFPFSPSSL
+2267 KNIYPVTFPFNPSSL
-2282 ALETIQIPSSLSLGF
+2282 ALETIQIPSSLNLGF

>member
-1 YARVWIPDPEEVWK
+1 LAYARVWIPDVEEVWK
-15 SAELTKDYKQG
+15 SAELTKDYRQG
-26 DTVLHL
+26 DGVLQL
-32 QLEDGSDLQH
+32 QLEDGKELEY
-42 KLDPNTKAL
+42 KLDPKTNNL

-193 IMEAIGNAKT
+193 IMESIGNAKT

-218 GFDKRFHII
+218 GFDKKYHII

-242 FQADEERNYHIF
+242 FQVRNKDLC
-254 YQLCASSRL
+254 LCAYGHL
-263 PEFKALKLGTANDF
+263 TADDF

-286 VIDGVND
+286 VIDGVDD
-293 AKEMCTT
+293 AKEMSTT
-300 RSAFSLLGIT
+300 RNAFTLLGVN
-310 ELYQM
+310 ESYQL
-315 GLFQVLAAI
+315 GLFQILASI

-337 DSSIIPPN
+337 DSSIILPN
-345 NNHLMVFCDLMGVA
+345 NGHLSVFCELMGVT

-369 RKLKTATETYIK
+369 KKLKTATETYIK
-381 PVPRLQAVNARDA
+381 PIPKLQAINARDA
-394 LAKHIYAKLFTWIVE
+394 LAKHIYAKLFNWIVD
-409 HINQALH
+409 HVNKALH
-416 STSKQHSFIGVL
+416 STGKQHSFIGVL

-505 RAMTSRPLAR
+505 K
-515 GVQAMTSRP
+515 
-524 LARGVQ
+524 
-530 AMTSRPLARG
+530 
-540 VQAMTSRPLARGVQA
+540 
-555 MTSRPLARGVQ
+555 
-566 AMTSRPLARGVQAM
+566 
-580 TSRPLARGVQAMT
+580 
-593 SRPLARGVQAMTS
+593 
-606 RPLARGVQAMTSRP
+606 
-620 LARRVQAMT
+620 
-629 SRPLARRVQAMTSR
+629 
-643 PLRRGMPKGSDDSWA
+643 MPKGSDDSWA
-658 QKLYNTHLKTCGL
+658 QKLYNTHLKTCAL
-671 FEKPRMSNRA
+671 FEKPRMSNKA

-690 VEYQCEGFLEKNKDT
+690 VEYQCDGFLEKNKDT

-718 VEYQCEGFL
+718 
-727 EKNKDTVN
+727 
-735 EEQIHVLKAS
+735 
-745 KGFEAYVSGS
+745 
-755 EGLQFSWDRLGR
+755 
-767 GKPQQPYMSYSHK
+767 
-780 LPHIALPVFKLPHT
+780 
-794 NGCLVYADVCEIYT
+794 
-808 IPSVNT
+808 
-814 KKAQMMSQAGE
+814 
-825 ACTCLPTSCQGW
+825 
-837 RSLYLSPY
+837 
-845 VLPRLEKPVPVSLR
+845 
-859 PAKAGEACTCLL
+859 
-871 TSCQGWRSLY
+871 
-881 LSPYVLPR
+881 
-889 LEKPVPVSLRPAKA
+889 
-903 GEACTCL
+903 
-910 LTSCQG
+910 
-916 WRSLYLSPYVL
+916 
-927 PRLEKPVPVSLRP
+927 
-940 AKAGE
+940 
-945 ACTCFPEFDLLVELF
+945 FDLLVELF
-960 QDEEKVTSP
+960 QDEEKATSP
-969 TGAGPPTGGRT
+969 TGAALATGGRT
-980 RLSVKPDKGKSV
+980 RLSVKPNKNKAG

-1028 KPNDYKFAF
+1028 KPNDYKYAF

-1081 KQKDVQS
+1081 KQKDVLT

-1152 YLRVKRAA
+1152 YLRMKHAA
-1160 ITIQTHVR
+1160 TTIQRYVR
-1168 GHQARCLATFLR
+1168 GYQARCLAKFLR
-1180 RTRAAIVIQKYQRMY
+1180 RTRAAIIIQKYQRMY
-1195 VQRTRYQRMQ
+1195 VQRTCYKRKQ
-1205 AAALAVQCILRAYVA
+1205 AAALVMQCILRAYMA
-1220 RQQYKALLREHK
+1220 RQLYKALLREHK

-1239 VRGWLARQWYQRS
+1239 VRGWLARQWFKRT
-1252 LEAVVYLQCCVRR
+1252 LEAIVYLQCCVRR
-1265 MRARRELKK
+1265 MRAKRELKK
-1274 LKIEARSVEHYK
+1274 LKIEARSVEHFK

-1300 RRIDEQNKENRTLS
+1300 RRVDDQNKENRVIS
-1314 ERLSSTESTHAAE
+1314 ERLNSLEVSHAAE
-1327 SERTRRELTRLRGA
+1327 SERLRVELTRLRGA
-1341 EDEARNSANRVAS
+1341 EEDAKNNANKVTS
-1354 LQEELERLKVELQST
+1354 LLEELERLRKDLQNT
-1369 QKEKKAIE
+1369 RKEKKAIE
-1377 DWAQTYQDEMEQM
+1377 DWAQTYQDEMEKM

-1412 QEQGQ
+1412 QEQSQ

-1429 ETSQLESDLNEER
+1429 ETQQLENDLNEER

-1459 DDLKEEMT
+1459 DDLKEEIT
-1467 LTMNVPKPGHRRT
+1467 LAVNVPKPGHRRT
-1480 DSAHSSNESEYTYES
+1480 DSTHSSNESEYTYNSEYAES
-1495 EEGSRGMEDVT
+1495 EEGTRGGEDVS
-1506 KGALDMALVL
+1506 KAILDMSLFL

-1529 QGLQNELDR
+1529 QSLQNELDR
-1538 REEQFQRARARLLVS
+1538 REEQFQRARAR
-1553 YTGAL
+1553 
-1558 QLLVSYT
+1558 
-1565 GALQLLDDE
+1565 DDE
-1574 QHKKA
+1574 EHKKA

-1599 KLRHDLSE
+1599 KLKHDLNE
-1607 MRQSLMGSVGA
+1607 MRQSLRGSAEAG
-1618 SSAAPGSP
+1618 SAAPGSP
-1626 AYKVLLDQL
+1626 AYTVLLDQL
-1635 NASTEELE
+1635 NASNEELE
-1643 VRKEEVLIL
+1643 VRKEEVMGVSELSGNLYSGSELIL
-1652 RSQLVSQKEA
+1652 QFKIA
-1662 MQHKETMTDSLHYV
+1662 TMTEPLPYI

-1694 LKDTN
+1694 LK
-1699 RAPLPDMHKINEDGE
+1699 
-1714 LWLVYEGLK
+1714 
-1723 ETNRLLELQLQSQR
+1723 ETNRSPRFTRRPTEVNELVSRLRTVCLVICSLCLCRLLESQLQAQR
-1737 RSHEAEMEA
+1737 RSHENEVEV
-1746 LRGELQTVKEE
+1746 LRGELQSVKEE
-1757 NHRQQ
+1757 NNRQQ

-1787 LTNENLMLPTE
+1787 LTNENLELHSD
-1798 DPKVYRT
+1798 DPKEYKAYRISM
-1805 NKLRRM
+1805 LRRM
-1811 IDLLE
+1811 VDLME

-1835 AKKISDLEGGQIEN
+1835 AKKINDLEGGQMD
-1849 VSPGQMA
+1849 VSPGQTA
-1856 DEPMHPVNIPRR
+1856 DEPVHPVNIPRR

-1919 DYLNDDQKVRSLLT
+1919 DYINDDQKVRSLLT
-1933 SVINSIKKILKK
+1933 SAINSIKKILKK

-1954 FWLANTCRF
+1954 FWLSNTCRF

-1977 KYNTPKQN
+1977 KHNTPKQN

-2037 SGVKPTGLRKR
+2037 SGVKPTL
-2048 TSSIADEGTYTLDSI
+2048 
-2063 LRQLSSFHATM
+2063 LSKLKNL
-2074 CQHGTDP
+2074 TDP
-2081 ELIKQ
+2081 
-2086 VVKQQFYII
+2086 
-2095 GAVTLNNLL
+2095 NLL
-2104 LRKDMCS
+2104 EDY
-2111 WSKGMQIRYLC
+2111 ILC
-2122 LQHHSDPDPNPD
+2122 TVRSGL
-2134 LTLALILAALNIQGQ
+2134 
-2149 NSYYK
+2149 
-2154 NNSTTGSAK
+2154 
-2163 QVSYNVSQ
+2163 YNVSQ
-2171 LEEWLRDKNLMV
+2171 LEEWLRDKNLMT

-2207 EDAEAICSMCNTL
+2207 EDAEAICSMCNGL
-2220 TTAQIVKVL
+2220 STAQIVKVL

-2242 SVTFIRTIQNRLR
+2242 SVLFIRTIQTRLR
-2255 DRKESPQLLLDT
+2255 DRKESPQLLMDT
-2267 KTIYPVTFPFSPSSL
+2267 KLIYPVTFPFNPSSL
-2282 ALETIQIPSSLSLGF
+2282 ALETIQIPGSLNVGF